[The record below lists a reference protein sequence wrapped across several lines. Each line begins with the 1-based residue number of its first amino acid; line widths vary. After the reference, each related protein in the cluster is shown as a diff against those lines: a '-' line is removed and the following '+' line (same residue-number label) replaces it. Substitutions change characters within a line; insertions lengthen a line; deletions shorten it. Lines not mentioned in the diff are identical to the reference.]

1 MNIETRY
8 LARHLLRAGP
18 SAASSRAAPT
28 AAGPAVGAR
37 PEAPR
42 ILALRRAV
50 LCPVVQRARPAPG
63 AA

>member
-1 MNIETRY
+1 MNTETRY

-18 SAASSRAAPT
+18 SPSSSRAAP
-28 AAGPAVGAR
+28 ANAGRGGAR

-50 LCPVVQRARPAPG
+50 LCPVVERTRPAPG
-63 AA
+63 VR